1 MFHLSL
7 CNQLTGGLLLEMAA
21 DKTLNSY
28 LKNCFVNF
36 DLIMMC
42 DIFNIGIYMHVES
55 KYLSDSWFPFRNC
68 SGVICRARR
77 NIYIFSIWI
86 LFHEHSQFTGQQ
98 EKGEAI
104 SLTSLY
110 HFHPLHRHLDISR
123 AITAGSSPLHLA
135 SSRIR
140 TGKLWFPSASR

>member
-55 KYLSDSWFPFRNC
+55 KYLSDSWFPFRNF

-86 LFHEHSQFTGQQ
+86 LFHEHSRFTGQQ